1 MTITPR
7 QHRQGMQRVYG
18 HQLCKRLKENILQH
32 DKVLEMERNLL
43 LMKNSLEARIKEDRE
58 EFLKL
63 DDGYKF
69 RKLGEFKRYIEDED
83 TREDNGTK
91 TQVTHDLREGEE
103 GLGSKELEALQDEV
117 DDEND
122 TFFDCVDVV
131 YLKDRNF
138 ELYDKVVVTG
148 GTKYGNS
155 QICTIEK
162 EADKMPL
169 LMDADG
175 RTFRKDK
182 KYIQKVQLLT
192 KNTRYNWMVDD

>member
-1 MTITPR
+1 
-7 QHRQGMQRVYG
+7 
-18 HQLCKRLKENILQH
+18 
-32 DKVLEMERNLL
+32 
-43 LMKNSLEARIKEDRE
+43 MKNSLEARIKEDRE

-83 TREDNGTK
+83 TRDDNGTG

-103 GLGSKELEALQDEV
+103 GLGSRELEALQDEV